1 VNKRSPVD
9 EAARQQLRARVAS
22 MQRAAPQRAR
32 NYVEF
37 IQFSNLPGY
46 DDLKVQ
52 FEIGAALGIDN
63 PFFRMHEAR
72 ADHRSVIGGQ
82 PVLNFSSYDYLGLNG
97 HPEVM
102 AACHEAISHF
112 GISCGASRH
121 VAGERQIHRDLE
133 LALANHYGVED
144 CCVFVS
150 GYATNLGV
158 IGQMLGPKDLMVH
171 DAVMHNSAI
180 MGAELAGC
188 ARLSFRH
195 NDLDD
200 LDNLLTEVR
209 SQYERVMIVVEGLYG
224 MDGDYPDL
232 LRLVDIKKRHYA
244 WLMVDEAHALGVIGK
259 TGRGLAE
266 YFGVAGTDVDIWMGT
281 LSKTLAA
288 CGGYIAATSE
298 LILYLKN
305 TAGVFV
311 FSVGMPPV
319 IATAAWKALE
329 IMHREPERVAQLQLN
344 ARYFMERARA
354 SGLDTGSGT
363 GTAVC
368 PIIIGDSVK
377 VVVLSQRLL
386 QRGVNVQPVMY
397 PSVPAKASR
406 LRFFVTQT
414 HTQED
419 IDQGLAI
426 LCDEIAE
433 LGATM
438 KAMKIPGY

>member
-1 VNKRSPVD
+1 VAKPSSVD
-9 EAARQQLRARVAS
+9 DAARQQLLARVAS
-22 MQRAAPQRAR
+22 MQRAAPQRSR
-32 NYVEF
+32 NYDEF
-37 IQFSNLPGY
+37 LRYSNLPGY

-63 PFFRMHEAR
+63 PFFRMHDAR
-72 ADHRSVIGGQ
+72 ADHRSVIGGH

-97 HPEVM
+97 HPEVI
-102 AACHEAISHF
+102 AACHEAISRF

-144 CCVFVS
+144 ACVFVS

-158 IGQMLGPKDLMVH
+158 IGQMLGPKDLMIH

-188 ARLSFRH
+188 TRLSFKH

-200 LDNLLTEVR
+200 LDGLLTKVR

-224 MDGDYPDL
+224 MDGDFPDL
-232 LRLVDIKKRHYA
+232 VRLVEIKKRHQA
-244 WLMVDEAHALGVIGK
+244 WLMVDEAHALGVLGK

-266 YFGVAGTDVDIWMGT
+266 RFGVAGTDVDIWMGT
-281 LSKTLAA
+281 LSKTLAS
-288 CGGYIAATSE
+288 CGGYIAATAE

-319 IATAAWKALE
+319 IATAAWKSLE
-329 IMHREPERVAQLQLN
+329 IMHREPERVMQLQEN
-344 ARYFMERARA
+344 ARYFLERARA
-354 SGLDTGSGT
+354 AGLDTGTGA

-368 PIIIGDSVK
+368 PIIIGDSMK

-406 LRFFVTQT
+406 LRFFLTQT
-414 HTQED
+414 HTQHD

-426 LCDEIAE
+426 LSEEIDN

>member
-1 VNKRSPVD
+1 MSKPSLVD
-9 EAARQQLRARVAS
+9 DAARQQLMARVAS
-22 MQRAAPQRAR
+22 MQRAAPQRTR
-32 NYVEF
+32 NYADLLS
-37 IQFSNLPGY
+37 FSNLPGY
-46 DDLKVQ
+46 DELKIQ
-52 FEIGAALGIDN
+52 FEIGEALGIDN

-97 HPEVM
+97 HPEVI
-102 AACHEAISHF
+102 AACQDAISRF

-133 LALANHYGVED
+133 TSLARHYGVED

-158 IGQMLGPKDLMVH
+158 LGQMLGPKDLMVH

-188 ARLSFRH
+188 TRLSFKH

-200 LDNLLTEVR
+200 LDALLAKVR

-232 LRLVDIKKRHYA
+232 RRLVEIKTRHHA
-244 WLMVDEAHALGVIGK
+244 WLMVDEAHALGVLGK
-259 TGRGLAE
+259 TGAGLHE
-266 YFGVAGTDVDIWMGT
+266 QYGVAGTHVDIWMGT

-298 LILYLKN
+298 LIRYLKN

-319 IATAAWKALE
+319 IATAACKALE
-329 IMHREPERVAQLQLN
+329 IMHREPERVAQLQRN
-344 ARYFMERARA
+344 AGYFLDRARA
-354 SGLDTGSGT
+354 RGLNTGSGA
-363 GTAVC
+363 GTAVS
-368 PIIIGDSVK
+368 PIIIGDSMK

-406 LRFFVTQT
+406 LRFFLTQT
-414 HTQED
+414 HTQDD
-419 IDQGLAI
+419 IDEGLSI
-426 LCDEIAE
+426 LCEEIDN

>member
-1 VNKRSPVD
+1 
-9 EAARQQLRARVAS
+9 
-22 MQRAAPQRAR
+22 MQRTAPQRSR
-32 NYVEF
+32 NYDDF
-37 IQFSNLPGY
+37 LRFSNLPGY
-46 DDLKVQ
+46 DDLKLQ
-52 FEIGAALGIDN
+52 FEIGATLGIEN

-72 ADHRSVIGGQ
+72 ADHRSVIGGR

-102 AACHEAISHF
+102 VACHEAISNF

-188 ARLSFRH
+188 ARLSFKH
-195 NDLDD
+195 NDFDD
-200 LDNLLTEVR
+200 LENLLTKVR

-224 MDGDYPDL
+224 MDGDFPDL
-232 LRLVDIKKRHYA
+232 VRLVEIKKRHHV

-266 YFGVAGTDVDIWMGT
+266 HFGVAGTDVDIWMGT

-329 IMHREPERVAQLQLN
+329 IMHREPERVTQLHEN
-344 ARYFMERARA
+344 AHYFQDRARA
-354 SGLDTGSGT
+354 AGLDTGTGA
-363 GTAVC
+363 GTAVS
-368 PIIIGDSVK
+368 PIIIGDSMK

-406 LRFFVTQT
+406 LRFFVTQS
-414 HTQED
+414 HTQDD

-426 LCDEIAE
+426 LCEEIAN
-433 LGATM
+433 LSATM

>member
-1 VNKRSPVD
+1 MAKSSSVD
-9 EAARQQLRARVAS
+9 DAARRHLLSRVES
-22 MQRAAPQRAR
+22 MQRTAPERPR
-32 NYVEF
+32 NYDAYL
-37 IQFSNLPGY
+37 QFSNLPGY
-46 DDLKVQ
+46 DDLRLQ
-52 FEIGAALGIDN
+52 FEIGTALGIDN
-63 PFFRMHEAR
+63 PFFRMHDAR

-97 HPEVM
+97 HPDVM
-102 AACHEAISHF
+102 AACHDAITQF

-133 LALANHYGVED
+133 LALASHYGVED
-144 CCVFVS
+144 CCMFVS

-171 DAVMHNSAI
+171 DVVMHNSAI
-180 MGAELAGC
+180 LGGELAGC
-188 ARLSFRH
+188 TRLSFKH

-200 LDNLLTEVR
+200 LDTLLTRVR
-209 SQYERVMIVVEGLYG
+209 PQYERVMIVVEGLYG
-224 MDGDYPDL
+224 MDGDFPDL
-232 LRLVDIKKRHYA
+232 VRLVEIKKRHHA
-244 WLMVDEAHALGVIGK
+244 WLMVDEAHALGVIGT

-266 YFGVAGTDVDIWMGT
+266 HSGVAGTDVDIWMGT

-305 TAGVFV
+305 TVGAFV

-319 IATAAWKALE
+319 IATAAWKALD
-329 IMHREPERVAQLQLN
+329 IMYREPERVAQLQDN
-344 ARYFMERARA
+344 ARYFQERARA
-354 SGLDTGSGT
+354 SGLDTGTGA

-368 PIIIGDSVK
+368 PIIIGDSMK

-414 HTQED
+414 HTRDD

-426 LCDEIAE
+426 LCEEIAG

>member
-1 VNKRSPVD
+1 MTSSSPRD
-9 EAARQQLRARVAS
+9 DAARRQLLNRVAS
-22 MQRAAPQRAR
+22 VQRTAPQPTR
-32 NYVEF
+32 NYDQF
-37 IQFSNLPGY
+37 LRFSNLPGY
-46 DDLKVQ
+46 SELKLQ
-52 FEIGAALGIDN
+52 FDIGATLGIDN

-72 ADHRSVIGGQ
+72 ADHLSVIDGRS
-82 PVLNFSSYDYLGLNG
+82 VLNFSSYDYLGLNG
-97 HPEVM
+97 HPEVA
-102 AACHEAISHF
+102 AACHEAIARF

-133 LALANHYGVED
+133 RALADLYGAED

-150 GYATNLGV
+150 GYATNLSV
-158 IGQMLGPKDLMVH
+158 IGQMLGPKDLMIH

-180 MGAELAGC
+180 MGAELARC
-188 ARLSFRH
+188 TRLSFRH

-200 LDNLLTEVR
+200 LDSLLGGVR

-232 LRLVDIKKRHYA
+232 PRLVEIKKRHHA

-259 TGRGLAE
+259 TGQGLAE
-266 YFGVAGTDVDIWMGT
+266 HFGVPATDVDIWMGT

-288 CGGYIAATSE
+288 CGGYIAASSE

-305 TAGVFV
+305 TVGVFV

-319 IATAAWKALE
+319 IATAAWKALQ
-329 IMHREPERVAQLQLN
+329 IMRREPERVAQLQDNGL
-344 ARYFMERARA
+344 YFRQQVRAA
-354 SGLDTGSGT
+354 GLDTGTGA
-363 GTAVC
+363 GTAIC
-368 PIIIGDSVK
+368 PVIIGDSVRA
-377 VVVLSQRLL
+377 VVLSQRLL

-414 HTQED
+414 HTRDD
-419 IDQGLAI
+419 IDHALAI
-426 LCDEIAE
+426 LREEIDAIS
-433 LGATM
+433 ATM
-438 KAMKIPGY
+438 KAMKVPGY

>member
-1 VNKRSPVD
+1 
-9 EAARQQLRARVAS
+9 
-22 MQRAAPQRAR
+22 
-32 NYVEF
+32 
-37 IQFSNLPGY
+37 LPGY
-46 DDLKVQ
+46 DDLKIQ

-82 PVLNFSSYDYLGLNG
+82 PVLNFSSYDYIGLNG

-102 AACHEAISHF
+102 AACHAAIERF

-133 LALANHYGVED
+133 RGLADHYDVED

-188 ARLSFRH
+188 ARIAFQH
-195 NDLDD
+195 NDLND
-200 LDNLLTEVR
+200 LDNLLAKVR

-232 LRLVDIKKRHYA
+232 RRLVEIKKRHQV
-244 WLMVDEAHALGVIGK
+244 WLMVDEAHALGVLGK

-266 YFGVAGTDVDIWMGT
+266 QCGVAGTDVDIWMGT
-281 LSKTLAA
+281 LSKSLAA

-319 IATAAWKALE
+319 IATAACKALE
-329 IMHREPERVAQLQLN
+329 IMHREPERVAKLQSN
-344 ARYFMERARA
+344 AQFFLQRARA
-354 SGLDTGSGT
+354 SGLNTGTGM

-368 PIIIGDSVK
+368 PIIIGDSMK

-406 LRFFVTQT
+406 LRFFLTQT
-414 HTQED
+414 HTQDD
-419 IDQGLAI
+419 IEQGLAI
-426 LCDEIAE
+426 LCEEIAN
-433 LGATM
+433 LPATM

>member
-1 VNKRSPVD
+1 MVKPID
-9 EAARQQLRARVAS
+9 EAARQQMLERVAT
-22 MQRAAPQRAR
+22 MKRAAPQRTR
-32 NYVEF
+32 NYSDLLR
-37 IQFSNLPGY
+37 FSNLPGY
-46 DDLKVQ
+46 DELKVQ
-52 FEIGAALGIDN
+52 FQIGATFGIAN
-63 PFFRMHEAR
+63 PFFRMHDAR
-72 ADHRSVIGGQ
+72 ADHRTVISGE

-102 AACHEAISHF
+102 AACQDAISRF

-133 LALANHYGVED
+133 LSLAELYGVED

-158 IGQMLGPKDLMVH
+158 IGQMLGPKDLMIH

-188 ARLSFRH
+188 TRLSFQH

-200 LDNLLTEVR
+200 LDNLLGSVR
-209 SQYERVMIVVEGLYG
+209 SQYERVLIVVEGLYG
-224 MDGDYPDL
+224 MDGDYPNL
-232 LRLVDIKKRHYA
+232 PRLVEIKKRHHA

-259 TGRGLAE
+259 TGRGLHE
-266 YFGVAGTDVDIWMGT
+266 QYDVPGTDVDIWMGT
-281 LSKTLAA
+281 LSKSLAA
-288 CGGYIAATSE
+288 CGGYIAASAE

-305 TAGVFV
+305 TVGAFV

-319 IATAAWKALE
+319 IATAAFKALE
-329 IMHREPERVAQLQLN
+329 IMRREPERVAQLQKNSQL
-344 ARYFMERARA
+344 FMERAHEA
-354 SGLDTGSGT
+354 ALSTGT
-363 GTAVC
+363 AMGTAVC
-368 PIIIGDSVK
+368 PVIIGDSMK

-406 LRFFVTQT
+406 LRFFLTQT
-414 HTQED
+414 HTPED
-419 IDQGLAI
+419 IERGIVI
-426 LCDEIAE
+426 LCEEIAT
-433 LGATM
+433 LGDTM
-438 KAMKIPGY
+438 KSMKIPGY

>member
-1 VNKRSPVD
+1 
-9 EAARQQLRARVAS
+9 
-22 MQRAAPQRAR
+22 
-32 NYVEF
+32 
-37 IQFSNLPGY
+37 
-46 DDLKVQ
+46 
-52 FEIGAALGIDN
+52 
-63 PFFRMHEAR
+63 
-72 ADHRSVIGGQ
+72 
-82 PVLNFSSYDYLGLNG
+82 
-97 HPEVM
+97 
-102 AACHEAISHF
+102 
-112 GISCGASRH
+112 
-121 VAGERQIHRDLE
+121 
-133 LALANHYGVED
+133 
-144 CCVFVS
+144 
-150 GYATNLGV
+150 
-158 IGQMLGPKDLMVH
+158 
-171 DAVMHNSAI
+171 
-180 MGAELAGC
+180 
-188 ARLSFRH
+188 
-195 NDLDD
+195 
-200 LDNLLTEVR
+200 
-209 SQYERVMIVVEGLYG
+209 
-224 MDGDYPDL
+224 
-232 LRLVDIKKRHYA
+232 
-244 WLMVDEAHALGVIGK
+244 
-259 TGRGLAE
+259 
-266 YFGVAGTDVDIWMGT
+266 
-281 LSKTLAA
+281 
-288 CGGYIAATSE
+288 
-298 LILYLKN
+298 
-305 TAGVFV
+305 
-311 FSVGMPPV
+311 MPPV